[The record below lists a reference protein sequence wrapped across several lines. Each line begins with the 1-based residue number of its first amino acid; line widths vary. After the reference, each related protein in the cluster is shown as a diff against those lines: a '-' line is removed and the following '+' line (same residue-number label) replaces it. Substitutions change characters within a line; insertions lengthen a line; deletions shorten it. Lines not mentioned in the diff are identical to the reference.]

1 MFKNRDCNY
10 FKEYNMTSYQPQ
22 QINPLEYIESRIKM
36 IEEEITNL
44 HNRISTLET
53 TITNNQKSTNN
64 MYMI

>member
-1 MFKNRDCNY
+1 MFKNRECNY
-10 FKEYNMTSYQPQ
+10 FKEYNMGSYQPQ